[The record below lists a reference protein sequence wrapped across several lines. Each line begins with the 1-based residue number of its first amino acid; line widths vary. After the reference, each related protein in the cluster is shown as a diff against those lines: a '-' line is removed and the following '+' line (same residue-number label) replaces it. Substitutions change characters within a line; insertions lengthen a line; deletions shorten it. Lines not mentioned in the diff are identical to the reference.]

1 MNIPYEVERAGP
13 AAIRVFKESIANG
26 GTEKFATMCAVQIA
40 PGTKGT
46 DRAFMEGRMN
56 NQQLDELPPIMARY
70 MVKDAK
76 SAGININGKHYV
88 AGLADKR
95 GWKDPEAWVSNNDDI
110 TTVARKRNLSVSGS
124 VNHEG
129 RAVPPKRKVLSE
141 KIIKEETKH
150 MKKKF
155 PKASKAE
162 LRERVI
168 NKHSLKRKLK

>member
-1 MNIPYEVERAGP
+1 
-13 AAIRVFKESIANG
+13 
-26 GTEKFATMCAVQIA
+26 
-40 PGTKGT
+40 
-46 DRAFMEGRMN
+46 
-56 NQQLDELPPIMARY
+56 
-70 MVKDAK
+70 VKDAK
-76 SAGININGKHYV
+76 AAGININGKHYV

-141 KIIKEETKH
+141 KIIKEETRH

-155 PKASKAE
+155 PKASKEE